1 MKTTLIP
8 GTTPVTK
15 RDDLIIS
22 ILIEQAGSEVFKDD
36 NLTLT
41 LEPQFVP
48 QALIDLMSTMTLNET
63 AIFKM
68 EADYFSTHFTEHIPP
83 LQSKEEV
90 SATVTIKE
98 VSKVEDLFS
107 NGGFYLRIMEKTQ
120 EKKPNHATRA
130 KIHYKFEIKDM
141 NYIENLEQVPMQ
153 VMLNSPKVP
162 ELWRIVINKLNP
174 GEHARVECLLEGE
187 QSTLLDNG
195 EDSRLNISAFKPQD
209 AVTGFLYIKAESFDT
224 GLYTEGL
231 SSSERNHLALSLKDQ
246 GNSLFKSGDI
256 EQAIGP
262 YKSALDTL
270 EPHIDDP
277 SVLKPSCA
285 VVLGNLSLCYL
296 RLKDFAACEKFASA
310 ALDLTPSDPK
320 FLLRRAQAKI
330 GNSKL
335 DSALEDLKT
344 AQSLA
349 PEGELLNSIKKEINS
364 IKQEFAK
371 IHQAEK
377 SRYKNLFK

>member
-8 GTTPVTK
+8 GTTPITK
-15 RDDLIIS
+15 RDDIIIS

-36 NLTLT
+36 NLPLT

-48 QALIDLMSTMTLNET
+48 QALIDLMTTMTLNEK
-63 AIFKM
+63 ALFKM

-90 SATVTIKE
+90 SATVLIKE

-107 NGGFYLRIMEKTQ
+107 NGAFYLRIMEKTQ
-120 EKKPNHATRA
+120 EKKPDHAVRA

-153 VMLNSPKVP
+153 VMLSGTKVP
-162 ELWRIVINKLNP
+162 ELWKIVINKLNP

-187 QSTLLDNG
+187 HLILLDNG
-195 EDSRLNISAFKPQD
+195 EDDRLNLSTFKPQD
-209 AVTGFLYIKAESFDT
+209 ANIGFLYIKVESLDT

-231 SSSERNHLALSLKDQ
+231 SSTERNELGLNLKDQ
-246 GNSLFKSGDI
+246 GNSLFKSVNI
-256 EQAIGP
+256 EQAIVS

-277 SVLKPSCA
+277 SILKPSCA
-285 VVLGNLSLCYL
+285 VILGNLSLCYL

-310 ALDLTPSDPK
+310 ALDLTPTDPK
-320 FLLRRAQAKI
+320 FLLRRAQGKI

-344 AQSLA
+344 AQGLA
-349 PEGELLNSIKKEINS
+349 GEGEILSTIKKEITS